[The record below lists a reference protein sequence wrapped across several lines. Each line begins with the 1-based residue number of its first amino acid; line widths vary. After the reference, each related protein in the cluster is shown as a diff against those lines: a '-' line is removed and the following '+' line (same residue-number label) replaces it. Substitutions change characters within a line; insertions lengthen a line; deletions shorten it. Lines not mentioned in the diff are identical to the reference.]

1 MERKTLKPKSSFRS
15 HPRELSG
22 SKFVLTCHHC
32 TVIGH
37 IRPQCSMLN
46 REQNHIPKS
55 LPKKPSGRDFVTI
68 VVHLVI
74 LNLITLS
81 FKFLKEKK
89 NLSFLEVVFC
99 KLNWIW
105 LKVISCWSMW
115 LILLPS
121 CLCASLVL
129 ILPTFVSLLMRNSFQ
144 IIALFGWGRVPMV
157 ELMLFWSLI

>member
-1 MERKTLKPKSSFRS
+1 MHAKCLIAEPMAKKEKNICCNHVVKPGFVPIVSSTSKNKLLYIPPHKRNHKVERNVLQPKPFFRS
-15 HPRELSG
+15 HPRDLSG
-22 SKFVLTCHHC
+22 SKFVLTCYHYG
-32 TVIGH
+32 VIGH

-74 LNLITLS
+74 LDLITLS

-99 KLNWIW
+99 KLNRI
-105 LKVISCWSMW
+105 
-115 LILLPS
+115 
-121 CLCASLVL
+121 
-129 ILPTFVSLLMRNSFQ
+129 
-144 IIALFGWGRVPMV
+144 
-157 ELMLFWSLI
+157 